1 MTFIQKKCTRSV
13 VVHPANITKNMKS
26 YLKSQLKL
34 LYNNTL
40 SDDGYIQNIEEII
53 DVSYGEI
60 NSCNDGYIHY
70 EVTFIGYLYVLKVH
84 MIKKCVIDKI
94 TPFGIYAND
103 FESPTGLCVFFVPKP
118 NLDKNKDYNDVTN
131 FELKIEALRTSDEQY
146 LCVCSLI
153 DSY

>member
-1 MTFIQKKCTRSV
+1 MTFIQKKCARSV

-34 LYNNTL
+34 MYNNTL

-60 NSCNDGYIHY
+60 NSCNDGHIHY
-70 EVTFIGYLYVLKVH
+70 EVTFIGYLYVLKEH

-153 DSY
+153 DAY